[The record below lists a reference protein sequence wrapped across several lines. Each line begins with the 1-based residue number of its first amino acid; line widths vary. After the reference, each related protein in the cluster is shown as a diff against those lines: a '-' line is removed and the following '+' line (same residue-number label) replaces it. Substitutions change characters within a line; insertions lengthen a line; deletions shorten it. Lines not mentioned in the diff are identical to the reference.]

1 MRSASVLHNV
11 FNNYALELFDLIIVE
26 LFERYSK
33 MDPQELIFD
42 APLGNIRDTYY
53 DIPESVRILVELLHR
68 QCRGNSEIVS
78 CFLTD
83 LLDVLEKQVAKK
95 KHVYCAITVKWWKEF
110 FFIYIA
116 LFIIS

>member
-53 DIPESVRILVELLHR
+53 DIPESVRIIVELLHR

-95 KHVYCAITVKWWKEF
+95 NTF
-110 FFIYIA
+110 FVLSPSNGGKNFFLYIA